1 MALSRSFRALR
12 ANKVTLM
19 LCTLFLFSLLLTPR
33 PQNLNSDMGTE
44 SREDTIARL
53 KYLQSKCGELC
64 DSKRVIIEKENGF
77 GQTRAQVDC
86 KWLLSEDLI
95 DASDQGAPYSV
106 PSEFMEDY
114 TMNGRVK
121 FGRFPKHQKQTYLG
135 KNASKPVW
143 NKEMVEAWKRKALA
157 GKYGF
162 GTYTAADTKS
172 VFQVLQATGIKNMS
186 VLVVGSEKPWVEALC
201 LAGGASRVTT
211 LEYGA
216 IQTDH
221 PQLATYTPKVF
232 HSAYIGG
239 KLEPFDAVVSFSSLE
254 HSGLGRYGDALN
266 PWGDLMAVAR
276 IWCVTKDDGL
286 LFLGVPSGPDCVQ
299 FNAHRIYGR
308 VRYPFLVTNWEKVDS
323 FTGNDLKFDSKDCS
337 YFKNQKLLTFRKVN
351 K

>member
-1 MALSRSFRALR
+1 MAKSKMALSRSFRALR
-12 ANKVTLM
+12 ANKIALM
-19 LCTLFLFSLLLTPR
+19 LFTLVLFSLLLTPR

-95 DASDQGAPYSV
+95 DASDQGAPYRV

-114 TMNGRVK
+114 TMN
-121 FGRFPKHQKQTYLG
+121 
-135 KNASKPVW
+135 VW

-323 FTGNDLKFDSKDCS
+323 FTSSDLNFDSNVCNWDL
-337 YFKNQKLLTFRKVN
+337 QKLLTFQKVS